1 MMAVGEI
8 IQRQIRAE
16 DDAEEFG
23 KPGDLFT
30 RTRHLPVCLPVGA
43 VCRGRAVEGTK
54 YNQEAGSS
62 QKRQKARGHDAAP
75 PITGADEIGDVP
87 EQQAREIERVAR
99 PEHD

>member
-1 MMAVGEI
+1 M
-8 IQRQIRAE
+8 
-16 DDAEEFG
+16 
-23 KPGDLFT
+23 
-30 RTRHLPVCLPVGA
+30 
-43 VCRGRAVEGTK
+43 

-62 QKRQKARGHDAAP
+62 QKRQKARGHDAAL

>member
-1 MMAVGEI
+1 MLRNSASLVTSSQE
-8 IQRQIRAE
+8 
-16 DDAEEFG
+16 
-23 KPGDLFT
+23 
-30 RTRHLPVCLPVGA
+30 PVIFRF
-43 VCRGRAVEGTK
+43 VCQWVPFVAAGQSKV

-62 QKRQKARGHDAAP
+62 QKRQKARGHDAAL

>member
-1 MMAVGEI
+1 MLRNSASLVTSSQEPSSSG
-8 IQRQIRAE
+8 
-16 DDAEEFG
+16 
-23 KPGDLFT
+23 LS
-30 RTRHLPVCLPVGA
+30 VSGA